1 MLGALLFLAASLL
14 PAGLPPELPGLEA
27 EGTKWF
33 NEAGNTDLSSAERNE
48 ARKKAWINLYR
59 AKEILD
65 AYWDAHPEEQDRIED
80 RIVNVGKMVFWI
92 HKESPVGLLEG
103 TGVGPKPSGGTVKR
117 DWPDKAPPEKPG
129 AVPGGDVPKPA
140 DPPKPVDP
148 PKPADAGA
156 AFAEEYGA
164 ADAWAKKHRADLSG
178 VMERFQALLAKYPD
192 QTAHPLYAKA
202 VQRAGE
208 GSAKLKDSYRKLRNE
223 DPDSLKGGAPDE
235 SKAAVIGL
243 ARELASPDPA
253 TRERAAKL
261 LGVLGSGEAAYTI
274 GDRMKREKEPAPL
287 KAMGEALVAIGGR
300 KSVQALHAFKDDD
313 LAPRAFEWLQGIL
326 ARNPVD
332 RRLAIEEMG
341 EFALS
346 KDEAV
351 AKKSVDQ
358 LVSLGAEG
366 NQGLLKALKTT
377 DTEIRLKIIPA
388 LGATKDPKMAAPL
401 SSFLLLGDLPG
412 TVACRNAADAAITA
426 LDKDCGDM
434 KVVPYLFAGLRN
446 AGTKAFTNVA
456 LIRITGQRFSMSRPG
471 DWQAW
476 WKKTHPDW
484 KEEKE

>member
-1 MLGALLFLAASLL
+1 MLGAILFLAACLSPAEL
-14 PAGLPPELPGLEA
+14 PAELPGLEA
-27 EGTKWF
+27 EGAKWF
-33 NEAGNTDLSSAERNE
+33 NEAGRTDLSSSDRND
-48 ARKKAWINLYR
+48 ARKKAWINLYK

-65 AYWDAHPEEQDRIED
+65 AHWDAHPEDQDKLED
-80 RIVNVGKMVFWI
+80 RIVKVGQMVFWI
-92 HKESPVGLLEG
+92 HKESPIGLLEG

-117 DWPDKAPPEKPG
+117 DWPDKPPPEKPG
-129 AVPGGDVPKPA
+129 SVPGGDPPAPSPSPSPAPAQPKIP
-140 DPPKPVDP
+140 DPMTT
-148 PKPADAGA
+148 
-156 AFAEEYGA
+156 FEQEYAA

-178 VMERFQALLAKYPD
+178 IMERFQGLLAKFPD
-192 QTAHPLYAKA
+192 QTANPLYAKA
-202 VQRAGE
+202 VQRANE
-208 GSAKLKDSYRKLRNE
+208 GSTKLKDVYRKLRDE

-243 ARELASPDPA
+243 TRELANPDPA

-261 LGVLGSGEAAYTI
+261 LGVLGSGEGAYTI
-274 GDRMKREKEPAPL
+274 GDRMKREKEAAPL

-300 KSVQALHAFKDDD
+300 KSIAALHAFKDDD
-313 LAPRAFEWLQGIL
+313 LAPRAFDWLQGIS

-351 AKKSVDQ
+351 AKKTVDF

-366 NQGLLKALKTT
+366 NHGLLKALKTT
-377 DTEIRLKIIPA
+377 DTDIRLKIIPA

-401 SSFLLLGDLPG
+401 SSFLLLGDVPG
-412 TVACRNAADAAITA
+412 TVQCRNAADAAITA

-434 KVVPYLFAGLRN
+434 RVVPYLFAGLRN
-446 AGTKAFTNVA
+446 AGTKAYTSV
-456 LIRITGQRFSMSRPG
+456 LLRKITGQLFSMSRPG

-476 WKKTHPDW
+476 WKKSHPDW
-484 KEEKE
+484 KEE